1 MSLNLSQ
8 PKRKNAI
15 TLTPLIDVVF
25 ILLLFFMLTS
35 SFVPW
40 RIIDTPLSVTT
51 NEQPKDTEEKDNL
64 ILTLKLNDDQV
75 WLEDGA
81 VSFSDQARFQQLV
94 SDHNDGVF
102 IIKAEDGVTLQ
113 TLLRLADQLKLHG
126 AESVSIANAFATS
139 ENSTAESK

>member
-15 TLTPLIDVVF
+15 SLTPLIDVVF

-40 RIIDTPLSVTT
+40 RIVDMPLPASSDYQKT
-51 NEQPKDTEEKDNL
+51 TEEKENVT
-64 ILTLKLNDDQV
+64 LTLKLNDGQV
-75 WLEDGA
+75 WVKGQAIRFTDQTFFKTLIEDH
-81 VSFSDQARFQQLV
+81 D
-94 SDHNDGVF
+94 DGTF

-113 TLLRLADQLKLHG
+113 TLMNLADRLKMNG
-126 AESVSIANAFATS
+126 ASTVSIANAFGMPETQ
-139 ENSTAESK
+139 

>member
-1 MSLNLSQ
+1 MPLNLSQ

-15 TLTPLIDVVF
+15 SLTPLIDVVF

-40 RIIDTPLSVTT
+40 RIVDTPLSVPTDSQET
-51 NEQPKDTEEKDNL
+51 IEEKENV

-75 WLEDGA
+75 WVDKQ
-81 VSFSDQARFQQLV
+81 VIHFTDQTRFQGLIK
-94 SDHNDGVF
+94 DHQKSIF

-113 TLLRLADQLKLHG
+113 TLMHLADRLKFNG
-126 AESVSIANAFATS
+126 AKTVSIANAFAMPETP
-139 ENSTAESK
+139 